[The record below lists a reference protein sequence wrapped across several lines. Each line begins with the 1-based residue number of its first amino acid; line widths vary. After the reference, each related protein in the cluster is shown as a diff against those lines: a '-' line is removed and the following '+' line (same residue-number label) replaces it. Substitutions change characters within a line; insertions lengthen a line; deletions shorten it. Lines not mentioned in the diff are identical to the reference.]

1 MKEYKLVYLNTGL
14 NLSRNQYLE
23 RAEETINSYVAKGWE
38 LQQTATLNDSSGA
51 MYGVFYREKN

>member
-38 LQQTATLNDSSGA
+38 LQQTAVLNDSSGA